1 MWLSCFS
8 NVQLCVT
15 LWTVAQQAPMSTGF
29 SREEYWSGLP
39 HPPPGDLSS
48 PGIKFASLCLLH
60 GQVCFFTSGTT
71 WEALFSHYFFALGHQ
86 DTVQKMKERQ
96 DLGHMPFL
104 VSVGSV
110 LRSWAKPL
118 IGQFNPK

>member
-39 HPPPGDLSS
+39 HPRPGDLSS

-60 GQVCFFTSGTT
+60 GQVGFLPLVPPGKPYFPITSLHWDIKT
-71 WEALFSHYFFALGHQ
+71 Q
-86 DTVQKMKERQ
+86 CRK
-96 DLGHMPFL
+96 
-104 VSVGSV
+104 
-110 LRSWAKPL
+110 
-118 IGQFNPK
+118 